1 MPPLILRIGFL
12 VTAHPITDTAIYLT
26 ALNVCERSRGSWRIK
41 TGSGGTC
48 AKNGHNSAVSLA
60 SSLCVCDLKNTK
72 TFIFM
77 EASNS
82 PNIKD
87 YKSVITMFCCD
98 KTRRQSIFIC
108 TLKKR
113 SANFF
118 QSVEWGSRV
127 HEQAVMTTNNIN
139 VEKMQL

>member
-1 MPPLILRIGFL
+1 M
-12 VTAHPITDTAIYLT
+12 
-26 ALNVCERSRGSWRIK
+26 
-41 TGSGGTC
+41 
-48 AKNGHNSAVSLA
+48 NGHNSAVSLA

-82 PNIKD
+82 LNIKD

-113 SANFF
+113 PSKFLPECRMGFPSTRA
-118 QSVEWGSRV
+118 GSDGD
-127 HEQAVMTTNNIN
+127 EQ
-139 VEKMQL
+139 